1 MKKKANLLLVLF
13 TCLIVSILLQ
23 LYGESN
29 KTLLDNQY
37 QYKLNY
43 SYAGYYY
50 EIYSYK
56 TYFVVSKNKPIKC
69 EKVKCDPALIKTYRV
84 DFKKKALD
92 KVNNFMDMI
101 FSRTESNEING
112 LEDYDLT
119 NNESLL
125 VRGII
130 NGNEKIFKNKNYTY
144 DTFEVISE
152 DYYSSY
158 KNKGYH
164 INDDGTITISM
175 GTRNTGGFYLS
186 VLKATIVDGK
196 LSLFVMENGPGDGD
210 VVTQAFTAPAITVR
224 IKGTYNDV
232 VVHDTYSNIWNEI

>member
-13 TCLIVSILLQ
+13 TCLIISILLL

-43 SYAGYYY
+43 TYAGSYY

-56 TYFVVSKNKPIKC
+56 TYYVVSRNKIVECVKAPCDHIL
-69 EKVKCDPALIKTYRV
+69 EETYKVN
-84 DFKKKALD
+84 FKKKALS
-92 KVNNFMDMI
+92 KANMFMDMI
-101 FSRTESNEING
+101 FSRTEANEING
-112 LEDYDLT
+112 LQDYDLT
-119 NNESLL
+119 ENESLL

-130 NGNEKIFKNKNYTY
+130 NGNEKIFKNKEFTY
-144 DTFEVISE
+144 DTFEVMNE

-158 KNKGYH
+158 TSKGYH

-175 GTRNTGGFYLS
+175 GTRNTGGFSIS
-186 VLKATIVDGK
+186 VLKATIVNNK
-196 LSLFVMENGPGDGD
+196 LSLFVMEKGPQDGD
-210 VVTQAFTAPAITVR
+210 VVTQAFTNPAITIR
-224 IKGTYNDV
+224 IKGNYKDV
-232 VVHDTYSNIWNEI
+232 VVHDTFSNVWNEI